1 MAKNLWLEYI
11 REKYPKSV
19 PYIETIIADTDTP
32 EGLKDVIKKHY
43 YILYRKLIKAKM
55 ERIEKLSRELVR
67 ECEELRVKSKV
78 LELLLWD
85 KITVDEAR
93 AFFAKRPEKICEAPR
108 EKGLID

>member
-32 EGLKDVIKKHY
+32 EGLKEAIKKHY
-43 YILYRKLIKAKM
+43 YLLYLKSVKVKI
-55 ERIEKLSRELVR
+55 ERIEKLSKELVR
-67 ECEELRVKSKV
+67 ECEELRARSKV

-85 KITVDEAR
+85 KITVDEAG
-93 AFFAKRPEKICEAPR
+93 AFFAKRPEKIYEALR